1 MIGDQILTF
10 RKAKGMTQEELAV
23 KLHIVRQT
31 VSKWEKGLSVPDA
44 QMLIQLSK
52 CLDVTVAQLLDV
64 PPQTSDQLDLAKE
77 LEKAN
82 EALAQLQQRD
92 AQIRRA
98 GRVRNLIL
106 YVSFLALAAALIVRH
121 EVISILLIGGFI
133 VTAGVILYRNL
144 ALLTS
149 LTTQDFRL
157 EPLRAATI
165 FNLILFLLVIS
176 IALLAAVNLLPP
188 SERWEKMLAAAIISC
203 VMGFAGI
210 ISPKL
215 PHNRHTGLRLPWTV
229 QDADTWYLAH
239 RILGVISIPLVVLYL
254 AGAVTIRNFEA
265 VTVTILLLWIG
276 TPSII
281 SLVFYWRKFH
291 GRL

>member
-1 MIGDQILTF
+1 MIGDQILNF

-64 PPQTSDQLDLAKE
+64 PPQISDQLDLAKE

-121 EVISILLIGGFI
+121 EVISILLIGGFV

>member
-44 QMLIQLSK
+44 QMLIQLAK

-121 EVISILLIGGFI
+121 EVISILLIGGFL

-188 SERWEKMLAAAIISC
+188 SERWEKMLAVAIISC

>member
-44 QMLIQLSK
+44 QMLIQLAK

-121 EVISILLIGGFI
+121 EVISILLIGGFL

-188 SERWEKMLAAAIISC
+188 SERWEKCLQQPSSPVSWDLPVLFRPSC
-203 VMGFAGI
+203 PITGTRDCGCPGPCRTRIHGI
-210 ISPKL
+210 W
-215 PHNRHTGLRLPWTV
+215 RTV
-229 QDADTWYLAH
+229 F
-239 RILGVISIPLVVLYL
+239 SVL
-254 AGAVTIRNFEA
+254 F
-265 VTVTILLLWIG
+265 
-276 TPSII
+276 P
-281 SLVFYWRKFH
+281 FP
-291 GRL
+291 

>member
-1 MIGDQILTF
+1 
-10 RKAKGMTQEELAV
+10 
-23 KLHIVRQT
+23 
-31 VSKWEKGLSVPDA
+31 
-44 QMLIQLSK
+44 MLIQLAK

-121 EVISILLIGGFI
+121 EVISILLIGGFL

>member
-121 EVISILLIGGFI
+121 EVISILLIGGFL

>member
-44 QMLIQLSK
+44 QMLIQLAK

-121 EVISILLIGGFI
+121 EVISILLIGGFL

>member
-44 QMLIQLSK
+44 QMLIQLAK

-121 EVISILLIGGFI
+121 EVISILLIGGFL

-188 SERWEKMLAAAIISC
+188 SERWEKMLAAALISC

>member
-64 PPQTSDQLDLAKE
+64 PPQISDQLDLAKE

-106 YVSFLALAAALIVRH
+106 YFSFLALAAALIVRH

-239 RILGVISIPLVVLYL
+239 RVLAVISIPLVVLYM

-265 VTVTILLLWIG
+265 VTVTILVLWIG

>member
-64 PPQTSDQLDLAKE
+64 PPQISDQLDLAKE

-121 EVISILLIGGFI
+121 EVISILLIGGFL

-176 IALLAAVNLLPP
+176 IALLAAVNL
-188 SERWEKMLAAAIISC
+188 LAAAIISC

>member
-44 QMLIQLSK
+44 QMLIQLAK

-106 YVSFLALAAALIVRH
+106 YFSFLALAAALIVRH
-121 EVISILLIGGFI
+121 EVISILLIGGFL

>member
-44 QMLIQLSK
+44 QMLIQLAK

>member
-1 MIGDQILTF
+1 M
-10 RKAKGMTQEELAV
+10 K
-23 KLHIVRQT
+23 
-31 VSKWEKGLSVPDA
+31 
-44 QMLIQLSK
+44 
-52 CLDVTVAQLLDV
+52 
-64 PPQTSDQLDLAKE
+64 
-77 LEKAN
+77 
-82 EALAQLQQRD
+82 ALAQLQQRD

-121 EVISILLIGGFI
+121 EVISILLIGGFL

>member
-44 QMLIQLSK
+44 QMLIQLAK

-106 YVSFLALAAALIVRH
+106 YFSFLALAAALIVRH

>member
-106 YVSFLALAAALIVRH
+106 YFSFLALAAALIVRH
-121 EVISILLIGGFI
+121 EVISILLIGGFL

-265 VTVTILLLWIG
+265 VTVILKSNKTI
-276 TPSII
+276 
-281 SLVFYWRKFH
+281 
-291 GRL
+291 

>member
-1 MIGDQILTF
+1 MIGDQILNF

-44 QMLIQLSK
+44 QMLIQLAK

-121 EVISILLIGGFI
+121 EVISILLIGGFL

>member
-44 QMLIQLSK
+44 QMLIQLAK

-77 LEKAN
+77 LEKVN

-121 EVISILLIGGFI
+121 EVISILLIGGFL

>member
-1 MIGDQILTF
+1 MIGDQLLTF

-64 PPQTSDQLDLAKE
+64 PPQISDQLDLAKE

-106 YVSFLALAAALIVRH
+106 YFSFLALAAALIVRH
-121 EVISILLIGGFI
+121 EIISILLIGGFI

>member
-239 RILGVISIPLVVLYL
+239 RVLGVISIPLVVLYM